1 MELRHIRYF
10 LAVAEEGN
18 FTRAAARVGIGQP
31 PLSQQIR
38 DLEQEIGA
46 ALFHRVPHGAE
57 LTEAGRAFLEAVR
70 TMPDQA
76 RAAVRSAQRAA
87 RGETGI
93 LRVGF
98 TGSAVLNTVVP
109 ASIRAFRRSF
119 PDVDLTL
126 DERNSNGLVAGL
138 RDGSLDL
145 AFLRPGAIDGEDIQA
160 HPFPDEPLIAALP
173 LARAAAL
180 EDDQQEIHLAS
191 LHADPFILTPKP
203 IGPTLFDA
211 AVNACR
217 EVGFEPIIGQPAP
230 QIVSVL
236 SLVAAEL
243 GVSLVPA
250 SMRQLAVT
258 GVAYRNLAD
267 VKPVARLALAHMR
280 GSLPAIARNFL
291 DLSRRQAKAA
301 TGEAADAS

>member
-38 DLEQEIGA
+38 DLENEIGA

-57 LTEAGRAFLEAVR
+57 LTEAGRAFLDVVR
-70 TMPDQA
+70 TMPEQA
-76 RAAVRSAQRAA
+76 SAAVRNAQRAA
-87 RGETGI
+87 RGETGT

-126 DERNSNGLVAGL
+126 EERNSNGLVADL

-145 AFLRPGAIDGEDIQA
+145 AFLRPGAIDGTDIQA
-160 HPFPDEPLIAALP
+160 HPFPDEPMVAALP
-173 LARAAAL
+173 ASRARDLSKGDTAL
-180 EDDQQEIHLAS
+180 ELAD
-191 LHADPFILTPKP
+191 LRHDPFILTPRP

-211 AVNACR
+211 AVEACR
-217 EVGFEPIIGQPAP
+217 VAGFEPIIGQPAP

-250 SMRQLAVT
+250 SMRQLAVA
-258 GVAYRNLAD
+258 GVVYKDIAD
-267 VKPVARLALAHMR
+267 AHPVARLALGHLR
-280 GSLPAIARNFL
+280 GSVPAIGRNFL
-291 DLSRRQAKAA
+291 DLARAQTEA
-301 TGEAADAS
+301 TNG